1 VDNLVL
7 KDPKQ
12 FDYRYIDNFRKTLY
26 NQLSKKSKEGVLGL
40 INKIAESKA
49 YEFWKKPPYSIVLI
63 DSRTMHSKTVRKI
76 SALIDECQEFIVKAI
91 NGTMTDTL
99 ELIFKRLDSVLRWFI
114 EAIEAG
120 RNRAWLKIEHP
131 KFMRF
136 LANESKPESD
146 LLLLYRE
153 TSKEIEKKAKKMN
166 ALIEEQYG
174 TEAPYSRGLTEYPE
188 DKMMYAAY
196 SEIKD
201 LCGNCQKLAKICDS
215 LYWKT
220 KEVMENATHYY
231 GIQ

>member
-1 VDNLVL
+1 MDSL
-7 KDPKQ
+7 Q
-12 FDYRYIDNFRKTLY
+12 FDYRYIDNFRKSLY
-26 NQLSKKSKEGVLGL
+26 KQLSKKSKEGVLGL

-49 YEFWKKPPYSIVLI
+49 YEFWKKSPYSIVISDAHL
-63 DSRTMHSKTVRKI
+63 SHSKTVTKI
-76 SALIDECQEFIVKAI
+76 SNLIYECQEFIVKAI
-91 NGTMTDTL
+91 NGTMTDTM
-99 ELIFKRLDSVLRWFI
+99 ELIFQRLDNSLRWFLDDLK
-114 EAIEAG
+114 AG
-120 RNRAWLKIEHP
+120 RNRAWLKIEYS
-131 KFMRF
+131 KTMRL

-188 DKMMYAAY
+188 DKIMYEVY

-215 LYWKT
+215 LYWNT
-220 KEVMENATHYY
+220 KEVMENAAHYY

>member
-12 FDYRYIDNFRKTLY
+12 FDYRYIDNFRKSLY

-40 INKIAESKA
+40 ISKIAESKA
-49 YEFWKKPPYSIVLI
+49 YGFWEKPPYSIVRSDAHLPC
-63 DSRTMHSKTVRKI
+63 SKTVRKI

-91 NGTMTDTL
+91 NGTMTDTM
-99 ELIFKRLDSVLRWFI
+99 ELIFQRLDRPLQWFI
-114 EAIEAG
+114 EAINAG

-146 LLLLYRE
+146 LFLLYRE
-153 TSKEIEKKAKKMN
+153 TSKEIEKKEKKMN

-174 TEAPYSRGLTEYPE
+174 TEAPYSRGSTEYPE
-188 DKMMYAAY
+188 DKMMYAVHN
-196 SEIKD
+196 EIKD

-220 KEVMENATHYY
+220 KEVMENAAHYY